1 LGRVK
6 SRRIKLLQKNNAL
19 MNILYLGFLSLS
31 LAALFVADTSA
42 EIYKWVDADGKVHF
56 GDKPKDPA
64 QARDAQPV
72 ELGESYQPSE
82 RTPQEQ
88 EAYENEQRAIEL
100 RTQLHRREAQ
110 KAEETAQRERSE
122 RNAALCAQY
131 DESID
136 ELETV
141 EVKDGIR
148 HLVYVEAEDGQS
160 VSSERQRE
168 IIAELKAKRAQAG
181 CT

>member
-1 LGRVK
+1 
-6 SRRIKLLQKNNAL
+6 
-19 MNILYLGFLSLS
+19 MNILYLGILLLSLTT
-31 LAALFVADTSA
+31 LFAANTSA
-42 EIYKWVDADGKVHF
+42 EIYQWVDADGEVHF
-56 GDKPKDPA
+56 GDKPRDPA
-64 QARDAQPV
+64 QANDAQPV
-72 ELGESYQPSE
+72 VLGESYQPSE

-88 EAYENEQRAIEL
+88 EAYDNEQRAIEL

-122 RNAALCAQY
+122 RKAALCAQY
-131 DESID
+131 DESIN

-148 HLVYVEAEDGQS
+148 HLVYVEAADGQP

-168 IIAELKAKRAQAG
+168 IIDELKAERARAG
-181 CT
+181 CA

>member
-1 LGRVK
+1 
-6 SRRIKLLQKNNAL
+6 

-31 LAALFVADTSA
+31 LATLFVVAAHSSA

-72 ELGESYQPSE
+72 ELGESYQPPE

-88 EAYENEQRAIEL
+88 QAYDNEQRAIEL
-100 RTQLHRREAQ
+100 RTQVYRREAE
-110 KAEETAQRERSE
+110 KAEEAAERERSE
-122 RNAALCAQY
+122 RKAAVCAQY
-131 DESID
+131 DESIN